1 MAQQDC
7 PEGYTWNPSL
17 GQCVKDITVNP
28 ETASPLGGI
37 DPNYSMPFD
46 LNKPW
51 GTVDAPHAFTTNDIN
66 IIYKISTD
74 KLTSYQTQLMAAFP
88 GYKPSLGNRADS
100 KLKSVFSKAL
110 TQINLLN
117 SDPTSPL
124 RGKSLDDAIAYLAK
138 NPVGSFGGSG
148 LPTIR
153 LNDPDTLKKA
163 FTGGAQSALGRS
175 LSEQEMNK
183 LVQAYNQLDT
193 QYQMGAKTN
202 GAVMQP
208 PNAEVFAETQA
219 EKLAPA
225 EAEANDYS
233 SYIGVLSDWMQG

>member
-1 MAQQDC
+1 MADC
-7 PEGYTWNPSL
+7 PDGYVPDPLT
-17 GQCVKDITVNP
+17 GQCVKEVTVKQDTGP
-28 ETASPLGGI
+28 ALGGI
-37 DPNYSMPFD
+37 DPNYKMPFD

-51 GTVDAPHAFTTNDIN
+51 GTVDAPHTFTTDDIN
-66 IIYKISTD
+66 IIYKLSTD
-74 KLTSYQTQLMAAFP
+74 KLTAYQTQLMKAIP
-88 GYKPSLGNRADS
+88 GYKPSLGNRADP
-100 KLKSVFSKAL
+100 KLKSAFSKAL

-117 SDPTSPL
+117 SDPNSPI

-138 NPVGSFGGSG
+138 NPIGSMDGSG

-153 LNDPDTLKKA
+153 LNDPNTLKKA
-163 FTGGAQSALGRS
+163 FEGGAQSALGRS

-193 QYQMGAKTN
+193 QYQMGTKTN
-202 GAVMQP
+202 GAVIQP

-219 EKLAPA
+219 EKLSPA

-233 SYIGVLSDWMQG
+233 TYIGALSDWMQG

>member
-1 MAQQDC
+1 MAQQC
-7 PEGYTWNPSL
+7 PEGYVYNDLL
-17 GQCVKDITVNP
+17 GQCEKIVTPTPDTDG
-28 ETASPLGGI
+28 SPLGGI
-37 DPNYSMPFD
+37 DPNYQMP
-46 LNKPW
+46 KSW
-51 GTVDAPHAFTTNDIN
+51 GTVDKPYTFTTRDIN

-74 KLTSYQTQLMAAFP
+74 KLTSYQGLLQKAIP
-88 GYKPSLGNRADS
+88 GYIPSSGNKSDPR
-100 KLKSVFSKAL
+100 LKSAFSKAL

-124 RGKSLDDAIAYLAK
+124 RGKSLDEALAYLAK
-138 NPVGSFGGSG
+138 NPVPAAGGSG

-175 LSEQEMNK
+175 LTEQEMNK

-193 QYQMGAKTN
+193 QYQMGTKTN

-208 PNAEVFAETQA
+208 PNAEVFAEKKA
-219 EKLAPA
+219 EKLSPA

>member
-1 MAQQDC
+1 MAEC
-7 PEGYTWNPSL
+7 PEGFVKNPIT
-17 GQCVKDITVNP
+17 GQCVEQVKVTVD
-28 ETASPLGGI
+28 TGTMLGGI
-37 DPNYSMPFD
+37 DPNYTMPTSYGTADKPYGFETKD
-46 LNKPW
+46 L
-51 GTVDAPHAFTTNDIN
+51 N

-88 GYKPSLGNRADS
+88 GYRASVGNRSDP
-100 KLKSVFSKAL
+100 KLKSYFGKAL

-117 SDPTSPL
+117 SDPSSPT
-124 RGKSLDDAIAYLAK
+124 RGMTLDQALAYLAK
-138 NPVGSFGGSG
+138 NPVGDVDGSG

-175 LSEQEMNK
+175 LSEQEMTK
-183 LVQAYNQLDT
+183 LVEAYNQLDR
-193 QYQMGAKTN
+193 QYQMGTTKGGT
-202 GAVMQP
+202 VMQP

-219 EKLAPA
+219 EKLSPE

>member
-1 MAQQDC
+1 MAQQC
-7 PEGYTWNPSL
+7 PEGYVYNDLL
-17 GQCVKDITVNP
+17 GQCEKIVTPTPDTDG
-28 ETASPLGGI
+28 SPLGGI
-37 DPNYSMPFD
+37 DPNYQMP
-46 LNKPW
+46 KSW
-51 GTVDAPHAFTTNDIN
+51 GTVDAPYTFTTRDIN

-74 KLTSYQTQLMAAFP
+74 KLTSYQGLLQKAIP
-88 GYKPSLGNRADS
+88 GYIPSSGNKSDPR
-100 KLKSVFSKAL
+100 LKSAFSKAL

-124 RGKSLDDAIAYLAK
+124 RGKSLDEALAYLAK
-138 NPVGSFGGSG
+138 NPVPASGGSG

-175 LSEQEMNK
+175 LTEQEMNK

-193 QYQMGAKTN
+193 QYQMGTKTN

-219 EKLAPA
+219 EKMSPA

-233 SYIGVLSDWMQG
+233 SYIGVLSDWLKG